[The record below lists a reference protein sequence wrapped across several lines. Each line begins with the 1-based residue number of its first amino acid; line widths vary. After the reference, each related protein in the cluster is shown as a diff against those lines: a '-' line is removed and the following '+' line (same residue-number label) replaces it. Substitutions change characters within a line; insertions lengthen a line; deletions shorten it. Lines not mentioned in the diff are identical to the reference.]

1 MAINTEN
8 IVSVLNRYNVDIKLT
23 DAFKVAS
30 DIMSEVREDRD
41 EQYTKGYN
49 AGKTVPDYP
58 ALDAQYDKGYT
69 RGLEDGKRQAQN
81 SDEQYE
87 LKRLRH
93 MEKKMVEMANKI
105 VIEVVA
111 KVGRDKKIQCIKELR
126 ERTWLGLKDAK
137 EIVDAECKRLDMED
151 AYAEKEKKESENS
164 E

>member
-1 MAINTEN
+1 MAINTAN
-8 IVSVLNRYNVDIKLT
+8 IVTVLNRYNVDIKLT
-23 DAFKVAS
+23 DAFNVAS

-41 EQYTKGYN
+41 EAYSKGLE
-49 AGKTVPDYP
+49 AGKSIPDYT

-69 RGLEDGKRQAQN
+69 RGLEDGKRKAQN

-93 MEKKMVEMANKI
+93 MEKMMIEVANKI
-105 VIEVVA
+105 VAEVVA
-111 KVGRDKKIQCIKELR
+111 EVGREKKIQCIKELR

-151 AYAEKEKKESENS
+151 AYTEKEKKESENS